1 MERKIAPKPQR
12 QDLTE
17 DQAARF
23 ISGAPDEKPAAPAPA
38 AAAAPAAAVGQADPA
53 VPRKLRKRKE
63 PVTMTLDPVILADF
77 DEVASE
83 MGLSRAAATGMAMR
97 DFVDAWREKRAK
109 RG

>member
-1 MERKIAPKPQR
+1 MERKLPPKPQR

-23 ISGAPDEKPAAPAPA
+23 ISGAPDERPAVPAP
-38 AAAAPAAAVGQADPA
+38 AAAAPAAAAGQADPA

-97 DFVDAWREKRAK
+97 DFVDAWRAKRAS